1 MTTTASQPVP
11 ATAADA
17 DPFRYGWRIVRR
29 DLGDGCFDE
38 ELVPLRLI
46 DLLHPEEGDQVLC
59 NYDHQRRVR
68 YLANVFLARVAD
80 RPDAVVLSDVRI
92 AWDIPDLRPHGPDL
106 MVIFGVAAV
115 RNWSTFDVAQ
125 EQVRPTLIVEVTSPE
140 TRRFDLY
147 EKVDHYD
154 LAGVPYYVIVDAV
167 ERRGTPTVRV
177 LGFERAGAAYRA
189 LTPDARGWLWL
200 EPLRVWI
207 GVRDGEVYCFD
218 AQGRQLGDYADLV
231 TQVIASEERVAEA
244 LAEAKAQAQ
253 AWMRAEA
260 RAAEA
265 EAQAQREAARAESEA
280 RARAEVEEQARREA
294 EARAAEARARAE
306 AEARARVEAEARAEA
321 EARLRA
327 LEAELRRLRGE
338 QS

>member
-1 MTTTASQPVP
+1 
-11 ATAADA
+11 
-17 DPFRYGWRIVRR
+17 VRR

-147 EKVDHYD
+147 EKVDH
-154 LAGVPYYVIVDAV
+154 
-167 ERRGTPTVRV
+167 
-177 LGFERAGAAYRA
+177 
-189 LTPDARGWLWL
+189 
-200 EPLRVWI
+200 
-207 GVRDGEVYCFD
+207 FD
-218 AQGRQLGDYADLV
+218 EQGRQLGDYADLV
-231 TQVIASEERVAEA
+231 TQVIESEERVAEA

-253 AWMRAEA
+253 AWIRAEA
-260 RAAEA
+260 RAEA
-265 EAQAQREAARAESEA
+265 EAQARAAA
-280 RARAEVEEQARREA
+280 EEQARREA
-294 EARAAEARARAE
+294 ARAE
-306 AEARARVEAEARAEA
+306 AEAQARAAAEARAEAEAQARAEA

-338 QS
+338 QH